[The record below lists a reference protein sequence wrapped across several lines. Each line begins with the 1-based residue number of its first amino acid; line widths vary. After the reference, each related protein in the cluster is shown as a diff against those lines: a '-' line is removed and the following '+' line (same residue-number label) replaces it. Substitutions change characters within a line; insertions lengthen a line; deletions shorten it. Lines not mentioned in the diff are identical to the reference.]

1 MELYWHSKE
10 CIATGPQNFKEG
22 ELIALTEMRDEF
34 SHCYVE
40 SESTGEDGGA
50 MGKRQPG
57 CDSGARRAQAL
68 RELLLTGRP
77 NKPWGLEHGLWCTG
91 P

>member
-1 MELYWHSKE
+1 M
-10 CIATGPQNFKEG
+10 G
-22 ELIALTEMRDEF
+22 EQRER
-34 SHCYVE
+34 
-40 SESTGEDGGA
+40 
-50 MGKRQPG
+50 KRQPG

-68 RELLLTGRP
+68 RELLLTGKP